1 MKIPVWAHVLGMTI
15 APAGVVLCTFLPFL
29 PGPYDPLALPL
40 SMMAR
45 VAGFVGLL
53 FVPIG
58 ALSMASRYWRPLAGK
73 QHACAVAALIVSSLV
88 WAAVSLAAC
97 ALGSLSLALICL
109 ALGVYVVVRVT
120 PRLKDLKTAPTST
133 PAPALY
139 LLVVPVAV
147 FLLQRAVLEPAVE
160 FSRHRAMSNSAQLIA
175 DIEQYR
181 DTRGHYPSSL
191 LSVHKDYSP
200 GVIGIEKFHYE
211 PSGEAF
217 NLIFEQPASPLGTQE
232 FVVYNPRGEQTAT
245 SHALDLLQFTPE
257 RLERARGYYA
267 VHDVPHTHWKYF
279 WFD

>member
-1 MKIPVWAHVLGMTI
+1 MWAPVPGITAATAFVL
-15 APAGVVLCTFLPFL
+15 LCTLLPFL

-45 VAGFVGLL
+45 VAGLFSLL
-53 FVPIG
+53 LTPIG
-58 ALSMASRYWRPLAGK
+58 AVWMASRYWRPLAGR
-73 QHACAVAALIVSSLV
+73 QYACAIAALIVSSLV
-88 WAAVSLAAC
+88 WAAVSLAAF
-97 ALGSLSLALICL
+97 ALGSQSLALICL
-109 ALGVYVVVRVT
+109 APGVYAVVRIT
-120 PRLKDLKTAPTST
+120 RRLRRVKTAPSLS
-133 PAPALY
+133 PAWALY

-160 FSRHRAMSNSAQLIA
+160 FSRNRAMSNSVELIA

-181 DTRGHYPSSL
+181 AARGHYPPSL

-200 GVIGIEKFHYE
+200 GVIGIERFRYE
-211 PSGEAF
+211 PSGQAF
-217 NLIFEQPASPLGTQE
+217 NVLFEQPAAPLGTQE

-245 SHALDLLQFTPE
+245 SHAMDLLQFTPE
-257 RLERARGYYA
+257 LLERTRGYYA

>member
-1 MKIPVWAHVLGMTI
+1 MKIPPWAHFLGITTT
-15 APAGVVLCTFLPFL
+15 PAGVILCTLLPFL

-53 FVPIG
+53 FAPIG
-58 ALSMASRYWRPLAGK
+58 ALWMASRYWRPLVGK
-73 QHACAVAALIVSSLV
+73 EHACAVAALIVLSLV
-88 WAAVSLAAC
+88 WAAVSLAAF

-109 ALGVYVVVRVT
+109 ALGIYVVFRLT
-120 PRLKDLKTAPTST
+120 PRIRSLKTAPTPT
-133 PAPALY
+133 PAPGLY

-160 FSRHRAMSNSAQLIA
+160 FSRNRAISNSAQLIA

-181 DTRGHYPSSL
+181 ATRGHYPFSL
-191 LSVHKDYSP
+191 LSVHKDYPP
-200 GVIGIEKFHYE
+200 GVIAIDKFHYE
-211 PSGEAF
+211 PSGDAY
-217 NLIFEQPASPLGTQE
+217 NLLFEQPASPLGTQE
-232 FVVYNPRGEQTAT
+232 IVVYNPRGEQTAT

-267 VHDVPHTHWKYF
+267 VYDVPHTQWKYF

>member
-1 MKIPVWAHVLGMTI
+1 MVIRDAERHDSTKIPIWAHCLGMAT
-15 APAGVVLCTFLPFL
+15 APAGVILCTLLPFL

-45 VAGFVGLL
+45 VAAFVGLL
-53 FVPIG
+53 FAPIG
-58 ALSMASRYWRPLAGK
+58 ALWMASRYSRPLAGK

-88 WAAVSLAAC
+88 WAAVSLAAF

-109 ALGVYVVVRVT
+109 GLGVYAVFRVT
-120 PRLKDLKTAPTST
+120 PRLRGLKTAPAST

-139 LLVVPVAV
+139 FLVVPVAV
-147 FLLQRAVLEPAVE
+147 FLLQRAILEPAVE
-160 FSRHRAMSNSAQLIA
+160 FSRNRAISNSAQLIA
-175 DIEQYR
+175 DIEKYR
-181 DTRGHYPSSL
+181 ATRGHYPPSL
-191 LSVHKDYSP
+191 LSVNKDYSP
-200 GVIGIEKFHYE
+200 GVIGIDKFHYE
-211 PSGEAF
+211 R
-217 NLIFEQPASPLGTQE
+217 E
-232 FVVYNPRGEQTAT
+232 FVIYNPRGEQTAT

>member
-1 MKIPVWAHVLGMTI
+1 MRYAVRHNSMKIPMWAHFLGIAT
-15 APAGVVLCTFLPFL
+15 APAGVILCTLLPFL
-29 PGPYDPLALPL
+29 PGPYDPLALPF

-53 FVPIG
+53 FAPIG
-58 ALSMASRYWRPLAGK
+58 ALWMASRYSRPLAGK

-88 WAAVSLAAC
+88 WAAVSLAAF

-109 ALGVYVVVRVT
+109 ALGVYVVFRVT
-120 PRLKDLKTAPTST
+120 PRLRGLKTAPTPT

-160 FSRHRAMSNSAQLIA
+160 FSRNRAISNSAQLIA

-181 DTRGHYPSSL
+181 ATRGHYPPSL

-211 PSGEAF
+211 PSGDAF
-217 NLIFEQPASPLGTQE
+217 NLLFEQPASPLGT
-232 FVVYNPRGEQTAT
+232 
-245 SHALDLLQFTPE
+245 
-257 RLERARGYYA
+257 
-267 VHDVPHTHWKYF
+267 
-279 WFD
+279 